1 MLRSLRRFSFL
12 ALAALATGACA
23 SAKGSISLR
32 DFKPA
37 AETAAPDRIGPGDL
51 VAVRVW
57 NAEQMTSRQRVRP
70 DGTFALFF
78 MDSLRVAG
86 LTPTAVAAEITRR
99 LDGVFVAPRV
109 SVVVEESVASAVT
122 VLGEVQRPGTYAVS
136 RPLTVL
142 ETLAL
147 ASGLTEFAKRDRIF
161 VLREGTPRLRLRV
174 RYAEL
179 LRGDDRVRGLLLRAG
194 DVVVVE

>member
-37 AETAAPDRIGPGDL
+37 AEAAAPDRIGPGDL